1 MHAVKTAAK
10 RVAQKAAATT
20 SSSANSKSSD
30 DVATYTSRSAPGIL
44 AQAKQKIQK
53 LETQQIIYELRLM

>member
-10 RVAQKAAATT
+10 RVVQKAAAAT

-30 DVATYTSRSAPGIL
+30 DVARYASRSVPGIL
-44 AQAKQKIQK
+44 AQVKQKIQK